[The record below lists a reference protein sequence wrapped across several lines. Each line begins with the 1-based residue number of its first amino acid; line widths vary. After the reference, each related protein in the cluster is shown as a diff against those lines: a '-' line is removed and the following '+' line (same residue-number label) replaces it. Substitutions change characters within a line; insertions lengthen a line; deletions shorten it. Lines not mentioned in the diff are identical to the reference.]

1 MSEQS
6 VILLVEDA
14 EDDIVLI
21 QKALAKGNISH
32 PLQIVRGGEEA
43 LAYLRGEGKFS
54 NRAEYPLPELTL
66 LDLKMPGMDGFEV
79 LEWIRKHPTFR
90 AMRVVVMTSSDE
102 LRDVNRAYQLG
113 ANSFLV
119 KPMDFQNY
127 IQLGQLLQNY
137 WLRIDK
143 GPSVERPPRKNGREQ
158 NH

>member
-14 EDDIVLI
+14 EDDILLI
-21 QKALAKGNISH
+21 QKALAKGQVTH

-43 LAYLRGEGKFS
+43 LAYLRGDGKYS
-54 NRAEYPLPELTL
+54 SRAEYPLPELVL

-102 LRDVNRAYQLG
+102 IRDVNRAYQLG

-137 WLRIDK
+137 WLSIDK
-143 GPSVERPPRKNGREQ
+143 GPSMERPPRKNGQEQ
-158 NH
+158 KH

>member
-14 EDDIVLI
+14 EDDILLI
-21 QKALAKGNISH
+21 QKALAKGRVTH

-43 LAYLRGEGKFS
+43 LAYLRGDGKYS
-54 NRAEYPLPELTL
+54 SRAEYPLPELVL

-102 LRDVNRAYQLG
+102 IRDVNRAYQLG

-137 WLRIDK
+137 WLSIDK
-143 GPSVERPPRKNGREQ
+143 GPSMERPPRKNGQEQ
-158 NH
+158 KH